1 MKRVAGQPEKKYNYI
16 KNLDEKQFPF
26 LVADILYLI
35 YKHTEIRIVDGPGD
49 GKRDIISIDKK
60 GRQCITQCKYH
71 VDNKKSVSS
80 RETDEIAIALVKFNA
95 QTGIFATTGKLS
107 PQAKREFTTNFTQYE
122 LAYLE
127 GVDIVDLVLSSPI
140 LSSVWVNNES
150 IELTSKAL
158 VFPFVIRKI
167 LEDKPISEINHVSRS
182 SDKIINSQI
191 SKDYFYPYRSPK
203 IMTIKESTGTFF
215 YCNHLIYSDVIRMHQ
230 IDLIS
235 EKVFKDILVSLQHE
249 YELVSL
255 RIGVPFLASI
265 EDGEIEE
272 KLKLYFEPQTFII
285 TKEKIYLESEYVI
298 PCNYADCVFPKRF
311 RTSEASWATWF
322 FTKLDICLQIELSS
336 PASTENDIQTTL
348 LKETHLSK
356 LNDSLFFILTKEQ
369 FNQLNQILEEDSFPN
384 WDCNYGFDGHIVG
397 WLHPYITSDSILLPF
412 KIIDDTLIFNEDE
425 SESNEFNA
433 FIKKIEN
440 TLTNHS
446 FQICSTQKAINLS
459 KDTSSPLFIEPKF
472 QRYETAEIFHYFD
485 DIPSPIFLEERYF
498 VFICIWKIPLLKYD
512 SDIIELINHKEI
524 NSTHELQI
532 DFSFDMS
539 SDESRKFGRLDIKY
553 RVPQSISADNFID
566 EVISEIISIR
576 DSVEISLK
584 LFYPDCELSTE
595 KFWNDEIGI
604 ILR

>member
-1 MKRVAGQPEKKYNYI
+1 MKRVAGQPEKKYNYL
-16 KNLDEKQFPF
+16 KDLDEKQFPF
-26 LVADILYLI
+26 LVADILYFI

-71 VDNKKSVSS
+71 VDFRSSVSS
-80 RETDEIAIALVKFNA
+80 RDTDEIAIALLKFNS
-95 QTGIFATTGKLS
+95 QIGMFATTGRLS
-107 PQAKREFTTNFTQYE
+107 PQAKREFVNDFSQFE
-122 LAYLE
+122 LTFLE

-167 LEDKPISEINHVSRS
+167 FEDKPISEINLVSRN
-182 SDKIINSQI
+182 SDKIITSQI

-215 YCNHLIYSDVIRMHQ
+215 YCNHLIYSDIIRMHQ

-235 EKVFKDILVSLQHE
+235 KKVFNDIFVSLQQE
-249 YELVSL
+249 YEFVSL

-272 KLKLYFEPQTFII
+272 KLKLDLKSQTFII

-348 LKETHLSK
+348 LKEVHLSK
-356 LNDSLFFILTKEQ
+356 LNESLFFILSKEQ
-369 FNQLNQILEEDSFPN
+369 FSQLNQILEEDSLPN
-384 WDCNYGFDGHIVG
+384 WDCEFGFDGHVVG
-397 WLHPYITSDSILLPF
+397 WLHPYITNDSNLLLF
-412 KIIDDTLIFNEDE
+412 KMVEDTFVLNEDE
-425 SESNEFNA
+425 SDNNEFKS
-433 FIKKIEN
+433 FIKEIEN
-440 TLTNHS
+440 TLINHS
-446 FQICSTQKAINLS
+446 FQICSTPKAINLS
-459 KDTSSPLFIEPKF
+459 ELTTSPLFVEPKF
-472 QRYETAEIFHYFD
+472 HKFETAEIFHYFD
-485 DIPSPIFLEERYF
+485 DIPSPIFLEERFF
-498 VFICIWKIPLLKYD
+498 VFICIWNIPSFKYD
-512 SDIIELINHKEI
+512 SEIIEFINHKEFI
-524 NSTHELQI
+524 STHELKI
-532 DFSFDMS
+532 AFSFDIS
-539 SDESRKFGRLDIKY
+539 SDEIRKFGRLDIKY
-553 RVPQSISADNFID
+553 KVPQNISADNFII
-566 EVISEIISIR
+566 EVITEIISIR
-576 DSVEISLK
+576 ESVEIILK
-584 LFYPDCELSTE
+584 TIYPDCELSTE